1 MQSTNF
7 TETKREVLVSQ
18 TDDERLSAA
27 AKEKHNTQ
35 LKLFLD
41 VSQKMFKREQDP
53 LSLAALLAHGDRR
66 HGAGQ

>member
-7 TETKREVLVSQ
+7 TETKREVLVRQ

-41 VSQKMFKREQDP
+41 VS
-53 LSLAALLAHGDRR
+53 
-66 HGAGQ
+66 